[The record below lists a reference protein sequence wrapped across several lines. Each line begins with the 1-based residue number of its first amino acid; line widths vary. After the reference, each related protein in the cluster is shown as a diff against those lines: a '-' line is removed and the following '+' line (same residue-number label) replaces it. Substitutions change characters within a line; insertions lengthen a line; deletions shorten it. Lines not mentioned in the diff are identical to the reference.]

1 MTVCGLH
8 SVPCFPSPG
17 PYFQQSV
24 VQAPTKKTQESVKIE
39 SKDTDTEQPSAA
51 RSFVF
56 PSKKKRVSAEKD
68 PFFLV
73 GARCA
78 RAFFFLRKFTFQ
90 KHQTVSQ
97 KIDCHFLRGVH
108 FSKKSGKRSSWKRRL
123 SRIRLFISRGS
134 SAARSGSG
142 LRGEWERRAEFFCK
156 GFGGPGPPKAFYFKL
171 ANFLGAAV
179 QFIRRCPYFSSKRR
193 SRW

>member
-1 MTVCGLH
+1 M
-8 SVPCFPSPG
+8 SVACFLCHV
-17 PYFQQSV
+17 FQTLGHIFNSLSSKLQ
-24 VQAPTKKTQESVKIE
+24 PKKTQESVKIE

-142 LRGEWERRAEFFCK
+142 LRGEWDGVGVGDVGAVPDGARGRGHAAGGDDGWESAWKLLFFLVVRRVCC
-156 GFGGPGPPKAFYFKL
+156 L
-171 ANFLGAAV
+171 
-179 QFIRRCPYFSSKRR
+179 C
-193 SRW
+193 

>member
-1 MTVCGLH
+1 MACILCHV
-8 SVPCFPSPG
+8 
-17 PYFQQSV
+17 FQALAHIFNSLSSKLQ
-24 VQAPTKKTQESVKIE
+24 PKKTQESMKIE

-142 LRGEWERRAEFFCK
+142 LRREWERRAEFFCK

>member
-1 MTVCGLH
+1 MA
-8 SVPCFPSPG
+8 CFLCHV
-17 PYFQQSV
+17 FQTLGHIFNSLSSKLQ
-24 VQAPTKKTQESVKIE
+24 QKTQESMKIE
-39 SKDTDTEQPSAA
+39 SKDTDTLQPSAA

-56 PSKKKRVSAEKD
+56 PSKKKRVSAEND

-73 GARCA
+73 RARCA

-108 FSKKSGKRSSWKRRL
+108 FSKNSGKRSSWKRTL
-123 SRIRLFISRGS
+123 SRIRLFTSRGP

-142 LRGEWERRAEFFCK
+142 LRRESGRRAEFFCK
-156 GFGGPGPPKAFYFKL
+156 GVGRPGPPKAF
-171 ANFLGAAV
+171 
-179 QFIRRCPYFSSKRR
+179 
-193 SRW
+193 